1 MIPKEKFDALFF
13 SAGLWG
19 DYEKFSLYC
28 GLLQEWN
35 QRMNLTAITDDEGIA
50 VKHFLDSVLPL
61 TLWEVPQGARLIDVG
76 TGAGFPAIP
85 MKLIRQDL
93 DITLLD
99 SLQKR
104 LDFLGAVCGGLG
116 INADRVHLRAEEAG
130 RRVEHREKYDIAA
143 SRAVAGMGLL
153 AEYCLPLLRVGG
165 VMLAMKGSGG
175 RAEAEEGRPAI
186 EACGGRIRE
195 IKEYTLPNGDRRT
208 LVAAEKVKE
217 TPDRWPRTAAQ
228 IAKEKKAGN
237 GKNTA

>member
-1 MIPKEKFDALFF
+1 MILREKFDALF
-13 SAGLWG
+13 SQAGFQG

-35 QRMNLTAITDDEGIA
+35 QRMNLTAITDDEGVA

-116 INADRVHLRAEEAG
+116 ISAGRVHLRAEDAG
-130 RRVEHREKYDIAA
+130 RSKEHRERYDVAV

-175 RAEAEEGRPAI
+175 RAEAREGRSAV
-186 EACGGRIRE
+186 EACGGRVCE
-195 IKEYTLPNGDRRT
+195 IKEYTLPNGDHRS
-208 LVAAEKVKE
+208 LVVVEKARE
-217 TPDRWPRTAAQ
+217 TPERYPRTAAQ
-228 IAKEKKAGN
+228 LAKEKKAGN
-237 GKNTA
+237 GK